1 TIPTGKAPSSADM
14 GPASSALDGERKH
27 MKKLVFVLVGAGAL
41 LTSACNRGKEDEVN
55 NAEMN
60 QPAPELNAL
69 ANEAANTA
77 DEANALSNQAQNLAN
92 EANTLQANTPTP

>member
-1 TIPTGKAPSSADM
+1 M
-14 GPASSALDGERKH
+14 ASDGERKH
-27 MKKLVFVLVGAGAL
+27 MKKLAFVLVGAGAL
-41 LTSACNRGKEDEVN
+41 LTAACNKGNEDQVN

-77 DEANALSNQAQNLAN
+77 NEAEALNTQAQNLAN
-92 EANTLQANTPTP
+92 EANAVSDNTVNPKDADEQNVSGM

>member
-1 TIPTGKAPSSADM
+1 
-14 GPASSALDGERKH
+14 
-27 MKKLVFVLVGAGAL
+27 MKKLAFVLVGAGAL
-41 LTSACNRGKEDEVN
+41 LTTACNKGNEDQVN

-77 DEANALSNQAQNLAN
+77 NEAEALNTQAQNLAN
-92 EANTLQANTPTP
+92 EANAVSDNTVNPKDADEQNVSGM